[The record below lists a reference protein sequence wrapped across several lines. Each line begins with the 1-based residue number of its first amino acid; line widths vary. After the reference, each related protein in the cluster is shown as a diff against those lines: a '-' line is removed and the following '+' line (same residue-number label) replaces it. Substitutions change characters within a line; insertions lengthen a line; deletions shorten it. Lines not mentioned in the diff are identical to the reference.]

1 MDEEDRYQSNV
12 SVIGYLRD
20 FSIDLGT
27 DIGIGPV
34 DNNGRLVLPDQK
46 VYGDYTRL
54 LAECHVEL
62 GDWLGSMRSPEQ
74 AVSGFL
80 LVHKCPLTR

>member
-1 MDEEDRYQSNV
+1 MGSKAIDEEDRYQSNV

-34 DNNGRLVLPDQK
+34 DDKGRLVLPDQK
-46 VYGDYTRL
+46 LYGDYTRL

-62 GDWLGSMRSPEQ
+62 GDWLASMKAPEE
-74 AVSGFL
+74 AVSRYGFAL
-80 LVHKCPLTR
+80 